1 MTLFDTQRG
10 SEGPGDPRR
19 VTLVRLSAL
28 IAQAIATVGRL
39 TVEGEIHRPQ
49 SGRTGRQWFT
59 LRDRASQVSVSV
71 PAARRARCRI
81 VAGERV
87 AVTGRLE
94 WVNDWG
100 QLQLIAEEVV
110 PVGEGAIA
118 ALIAETRERLRT
130 DGLIDRPRR
139 PIPVLPRAVGVVC
152 GHEAAVRADIE
163 SVVAARFAGYPVV
176 FVTTTVSGPGAVDNL
191 VASIAELDGRTD
203 VDVIILARGGGDST
217 ALLPFSD
224 EAVCR
229 AVAAARTPVVAAIG
243 HDGDRPLVD
252 EVADLR
258 CGTPSIAAAAVI
270 PDAAALW
277 ADIDGL
283 LAAVAA
289 SAVGL
294 VTAAD
299 ERVGR
304 IDRDAAARANLDRA
318 ATRLARA
325 GATRDLVHPA
335 RELDRATE
343 RLARIAWRTPPSAQ
357 VAHAER
363 TLAAVMA
370 QVETLSPVRVLERG
384 YAVVRRADG
393 SVVRDAAGVRTGEH
407 IAVSVATGSF
417 AAAVVGNGTPPRRN
431 TPEGAAR

>member
-1 MTLFDTQRG
+1 MTLFDSQ
-10 SEGPGDPRR
+10 PGTDEPGGPRR

-28 IAQAIATVGRL
+28 IAQAIATVGRV

-59 LRDRASQVSVSV
+59 LRDRASQISVSV
-71 PAARRARCRI
+71 PTARRARCRI

-139 PIPVLPRAVGVVC
+139 RIPMLPRAVGVVC

-163 SVVAARFAGYPVV
+163 SVIAARFASYPVV

-191 VASIAELDGRTD
+191 VASITELDGRAD

-229 AVAAARTPVVAAIG
+229 AVAAARTPVVSAIG

-277 ADIDGL
+277 AEIDGL
-283 LAAVAA
+283 LATVAA

-294 VTAAD
+294 VTAAAG
-299 ERVGR
+299 RVGR
-304 IDRDAAARANLDRA
+304 IDRDASARAGLDRA

-325 GATRDLVHPA
+325 GATRELVHPA
-335 RELDRATE
+335 RELDRATD
-343 RLARIAWRTPPSAQ
+343 RLERIAWRTPPSARMAQ
-357 VAHAER
+357 AER

-393 SVVRDAAGVRTGEH
+393 SVVRDAAGVRAGED
-407 IAVSVATGSF
+407 ISVSVATGSF
-417 AAAVVGNGTPPRRN
+417 AAAVIGNGMTPR
-431 TPEGAAR
+431 TDVAEGAAR